1 MVFIAYHTPQLL
13 MMVVDMSQ
21 MNKLA
26 LALCTFFSAHL
37 AWAEHDVNLDEV
49 EVRAPLIDSRIFK
62 HPATVETS
70 DRQQISENINAAT
83 VAQTLK
89 YLPSIQVRER
99 FIGDRNGIIAT
110 RTAGTLSSAQSML
123 YADGVLLSNLLGNSY
138 GYPPRWGL
146 ITPEEVESISMMYGP
161 FSALYAGNSF
171 GGVMSL
177 HTRMPERFESHATV
191 QTFMQNF
198 SLYGTNEQ
206 FNGYHLTASA
216 GNRINDFAFWLGVDY
231 LENQGQPMGF
241 STSALSSTASVSNPV
256 TGAYQDKDNA
266 NTNRV
271 VFGANSQEDVKQT
284 DVKFKASYDISPQVK
299 VAYTIGLWDLHSN
312 TDVQSYITDSSGAV
326 VYNNKV
332 SFNGKAYSV
341 TGLSP
346 GRAEALHIMQALDI
360 KSDNK
365 GFFDWELTLS
375 DFNYQKDNNNSS
387 TVSSTSTTNM
397 TLGNPYVTRSGTV
410 TDMQGTGWL
419 AFEAR
424 GTLHPANHTLDVG
437 YHFDQYQLRSDVYN
451 TDDWSAGIK
460 TTLKSAAQGDTRTQ
474 AVYLQDKWQLD
485 SKWALTLGGRAEH
498 WQASKGQNRTSATDT
513 VNYAN
518 RSDNKFS
525 PKLSLSF
532 EPQPAWGFRASY
544 GQAYRFPTVA
554 EMFQLLQN
562 GSTVYYVASNPNLKP
577 EQVRAGELTA
587 ERRFDNGLLR
597 VSLFHED
604 KYDAL
609 ISQTFTI
616 NSTIPYDTG
625 TCTKNGGCAFIQN
638 VDHIRTRGVEMSS
651 QWQNVLVHGLDLQGS
666 ATFTDAE
673 VLANAGAPTTVGN
686 KPTRIPKNMFKLVTT
701 YHQGHHLTYSLAA
714 RYSGRQYTTLANT
727 DVNPDTYGGASNF
740 FVLDAKANYKFADR
754 FTVSAGMDNI
764 NNCKS
769 YVAHPYPHRTTYLQA
784 KFDY

>member
-1 MVFIAYHTPQLL
+1 
-13 MMVVDMSQ
+13 
-21 MNKLA
+21 MNKISL
-26 LALCTFFSAHL
+26 LLCTLFSVNS
-37 AWAEHDVNLDEV
+37 AWAESEVNLKEV
-49 EVRAPLIDSRIFK
+49 DVRAPLIDSRILK

-177 HTRMPERFESHATV
+177 RTRMPEKFESHATV
-191 QTFMQNF
+191 QTFMQDF
-198 SLYGTNEQ
+198 SLYGTKEHY
-206 FNGYHLTASA
+206 NGKHLTASF
-216 GNRINDFAFWLGVDY
+216 GNKVNDFAFWLGVDY
-231 LENQGQPMGF
+231 LENNGQPMAF
-241 STSALSSTASVSNPV
+241 STNTVSSTSSTDNRV
-256 TGAYQDKDNA
+256 TGAYQDKDVTNA
-266 NTNRV
+266 DRI
-271 VFGANSQEDVKQT
+271 VFGANSMEAVKQT
-284 DVKFKASYDISPQVK
+284 DVKFKASYDISPQLK
-299 VAYTIGLWDLHSN
+299 VAYTIGLWDLQSD
-312 TDVQSYITDSSGAV
+312 TDVQSYIKATNGDT

-332 SFNGKAYSV
+332 SFNGKSYSV

-346 GRAEALHIMQALDI
+346 GRAEAFHIMQALDI
-360 KSDNK
+360 KSDSK

-375 DFNYQKDNNNSS
+375 DFNYQKDNNASS
-387 TVSSTSTTNM
+387 TASSSSTTDLNA
-397 TLGNPYVTRSGTV
+397 GNPYLSRSGTV

-424 GTLHPANHTLDVG
+424 GTLHPANHTVDIG
-437 YHFDQYQLRSDVYN
+437 YHFDHYELRSNVYN
-451 TDDWSAGIK
+451 TTDWSVGVK
-460 TTLKSAAQGDTRTQ
+460 GTLKSAAQGDTRTQ
-474 AVYLQDKWQLD
+474 AVYVQDKWQLD
-485 SKWALTLGGRAEH
+485 EKWALTAGGRAEH
-498 WQASKGQNRTSATDT
+498 WEASNGQNRPTASTT
-513 VNYAN
+513 VSYAD

-532 EPQPAWGFRASY
+532 EPQPSWGFRASY
-544 GQAYRFPTVA
+544 GQAYRFPTVS
-554 EMFQLLQN
+554 EMFQLLTDA
-562 GSTVYYVASNPNLKP
+562 SSSDYVVSNPDLKP
-577 EQVRAGELTA
+577 EQVRAGEFTA

-609 ISQTFTI
+609 ISQKLNQ
-616 NSTIPYDTG
+616 NSVIPYGDG
-625 TCTKNGGCAFIQN
+625 ICSNSSGCTSIQN
-638 VDHIRTRGVEMSS
+638 VDHIRTRGVEMST
-651 QWQNVLVHGLDLQGS
+651 QWQDVLVRGLDIQGS

-673 VLANAGAPTTVGN
+673 VMANDVAPSTVGN

-701 YHQGHHLTYSLAA
+701 YHHGNNLTYSLAG
-714 RYSGRQYTTLANT
+714 RYSGRQYTNLSNT

-754 FTVSAGMDNI
+754 FTLSAGMDNI

>member
-1 MVFIAYHTPQLL
+1 
-13 MMVVDMSQ
+13 MMK
-21 MNKLA
+21 MNKISL
-26 LALCTFFSAHL
+26 LLCTLFSVNS
-37 AWAEHDVNLDEV
+37 AWAESEVNLKEV
-49 EVRAPLIDSRIFK
+49 DVRAPLIDSRILK

-177 HTRMPERFESHATV
+177 HTRMPEKFESHATV
-191 QTFMQNF
+191 QTFMQDF
-198 SLYGTNEQ
+198 SLYGTKELY
-206 FNGYHLTASA
+206 NGKHLTASF
-216 GNRINDFAFWLGVDY
+216 GNKVNDFSFWLGVDY

-241 STSALSSTASVSNPV
+241 ATKALSTATTAGINVS
-256 TGAYQDKDNA
+256 GAYQDKDVTNA
-266 NTNRV
+266 DRV
-271 VFGANSQEDVKQT
+271 VFGANSMEDVKQT
-284 DVKFKASYDISPQVK
+284 DVKFKASYDISPQLK
-299 VAYTIGLWDLHSN
+299 VAYTIGLWDLHSD
-312 TDVQSYITDSSGAV
+312 TDVQSYIKDSYGDT

-332 SFNGKAYSV
+332 SFNGKYYSV
-341 TGLSP
+341 TGLNP
-346 GRAEALHIMQALDI
+346 GRAEAFHIMQALDI
-360 KSDNK
+360 KSDSK

-375 DFNYQKDNNNSS
+375 DFNYQKDKNSS
-387 TVSSTSTTNM
+387 SIDPETATTNM
-397 TLGNPYVTRSGTV
+397 SLGNPYLTRVGTV

-419 AFEAR
+419 AFESR
-424 GTLHPANHTLDVG
+424 GTLHPANHTVDIG
-437 YHFDQYQLRSDVYN
+437 YHLDHYELRSNVYN
-451 TDDWSAGIK
+451 TTDWSVGVK
-460 TTLKSAAQGDTRTQ
+460 GTLKSAAQGDTRTQ
-474 AVYLQDKWQLD
+474 AIYLQDKWQLD
-485 SKWALTLGGRAEH
+485 EKWALTAGGRAEH
-498 WQASKGQNRTSATDT
+498 WEASNGQNRPIASTT
-513 VNYAN
+513 VSYAD

-532 EPQPAWGFRASY
+532 EPQPSWGFRASY
-544 GQAYRFPTVA
+544 GQAYRFPTVS
-554 EMFQLLQN
+554 EMFQLLTDA
-562 GSTVYYVASNPNLKP
+562 SSSDYVVSNPDLKP
-577 EQVRAGELTA
+577 EQVRAGEFTA

-609 ISQTFTI
+609 ISQKLNQ
-616 NSTIPYDTG
+616 NSVIPYGDG
-625 TCTKNGGCAFIQN
+625 ICSNSSGCTSIQN
-638 VDHIRTRGVEMSS
+638 VDHIRTRGVEMST
-651 QWQNVLVHGLDLQGS
+651 QWQDVLVRGLDIQGS

-673 VLANAGAPTTVGN
+673 VMANDGAPSTVGN

-701 YHQGHHLTYSLAA
+701 YHHGDNLTYSLAG
-714 RYSGRQYTTLANT
+714 RYSGRQYTNLSNT

-754 FTVSAGMDNI
+754 FTLSAGIDNI

>member
-1 MVFIAYHTPQLL
+1 
-13 MMVVDMSQ
+13 
-21 MNKLA
+21 MNKISL
-26 LALCTFFSAHL
+26 LLCTLFSVNS
-37 AWAEHDVNLDEV
+37 AWAESEVNLKEV
-49 EVRAPLIDSRIFK
+49 DVRAPLIDSRILK

-177 HTRMPERFESHATV
+177 HTRMPEKFESHATV
-191 QTFMQNF
+191 QTFMQDF
-198 SLYGTNEQ
+198 SLYGTKEHY
-206 FNGYHLTASA
+206 NGKHLTASF
-216 GNRINDFAFWLGVDY
+216 GNKVNDFAFWLGVDY
-231 LENQGQPMGF
+231 LENNGQPMAF
-241 STSALSSTASVSNPV
+241 STNTLSSTSSNDNRV
-256 TGAYQDKDNA
+256 TGAYQDKDVTNA
-266 NTNRV
+266 DRI
-271 VFGANSQEDVKQT
+271 VFGANSMEAVKQT
-284 DVKFKASYDISPQVK
+284 DVKFKASYDISPQLK
-299 VAYTIGLWDLHSN
+299 VAYTIGLWDLQSD
-312 TDVQSYITDSSGAV
+312 TDVQSYIKATNGDT

-332 SFNGKAYSV
+332 SFNGKSYSV

-346 GRAEALHIMQALDI
+346 GRAEAFHIMQALDI
-360 KSDNK
+360 KSDSK

-375 DFNYQKDNNNSS
+375 DFNYQKDKNSS
-387 TVSSTSTTNM
+387 STDPETATTNM
-397 TLGNPYVTRSGTV
+397 TLGNPYLTRVGTV

-424 GTLHPANHTLDVG
+424 GTLHPANHTVDIG
-437 YHFDQYQLRSDVYN
+437 YHFDHYELRSNVYN
-451 TDDWSAGIK
+451 TTDWSVGVK
-460 TTLKSAAQGDTRTQ
+460 GTLKSAAQGDTQTQ

-485 SKWALTLGGRAEH
+485 EKWALTAGGRAEH
-498 WQASKGQNRTSATDT
+498 WEASNGQNRPTASTT
-513 VNYAN
+513 VSYAD

-544 GQAYRFPTVA
+544 GQAYRFPTVS

-562 GSTVYYVASNPNLKP
+562 GSSVYYVASNPDLKP

-616 NSTIPYDTG
+616 NSAIPYDTG
-625 TCTKNGGCAFIQN
+625 TCTKTGGCGFIQN
-638 VDHIRTRGVEMSS
+638 VDHIRTRGVEMST
-651 QWQNVLVHGLDLQGS
+651 QWQDVLVRGLDIQGS

-673 VLANAGAPTTVGN
+673 VMANDVAPSTVGN

-701 YHQGHHLTYSLAA
+701 YHHGNNLTYSLAG
-714 RYSGRQYTTLANT
+714 RYSGRQYTNLSNT

-754 FTVSAGMDNI
+754 FTLSAGMDNI

>member
-1 MVFIAYHTPQLL
+1 
-13 MMVVDMSQ
+13 MMK
-21 MNKLA
+21 MNKISL
-26 LALCTFFSAHL
+26 LLCTLFSVNS
-37 AWAEHDVNLDEV
+37 AWAESEVNLKEV
-49 EVRAPLIDSRIFK
+49 DVRAPLIDSRILK

-177 HTRMPERFESHATV
+177 HTRMPEKFESHATV
-191 QTFMQNF
+191 QTFMQDF
-198 SLYGTNEQ
+198 SLYGTKELY
-206 FNGYHLTASA
+206 NGKHLTASF
-216 GNRINDFAFWLGVDY
+216 GNKVNDFAFWLGVDY
-231 LENQGQPMGF
+231 LENNGQPMAF
-241 STSALSSTASVSNPV
+241 STNTVSSASSTANPV
-256 TGAYQDKDNA
+256 TGAYQDKDVTNA
-266 NTNRV
+266 DRI
-271 VFGANSQEDVKQT
+271 VFGANSMEAVKQT
-284 DVKFKASYDISPQVK
+284 DVKFKASYDISPQLK
-299 VAYTIGLWDLHSN
+299 VAYTIGLWDLQSD
-312 TDVQSYITDSSGAV
+312 TDVQSYIKATNGDT

-332 SFNGKAYSV
+332 SFNGKSYSV

-346 GRAEALHIMQALDI
+346 GRAEAFHIMQALDI
-360 KSDNK
+360 KSDSK
-365 GFFDWELTLS
+365 GFFDWGLTLS

-387 TVSSTSTTNM
+387 TASSISTTDM
-397 TLGNPYVTRSGTV
+397 TLGNPYLTRVGTV

-424 GTLHPANHTLDVG
+424 GTLHPANHTVDIG
-437 YHFDQYQLRSDVYN
+437 YHLDHYELRSNVYN
-451 TDDWSAGIK
+451 TTDWSVGVK
-460 TTLKSAAQGDTRTQ
+460 GTLKSAAQGDTRTQ

-485 SKWALTLGGRAEH
+485 EKWALTAGGRAEH
-498 WQASKGQNRTSATDT
+498 WEASNGQNRPIASTT
-513 VNYAN
+513 VSYAD

-544 GQAYRFPTVA
+544 GQAYRFPTVS

-562 GSTVYYVASNPNLKP
+562 GSPVYYVASNPDLKP
-577 EQVRAGELTA
+577 EQVRAGEFTA

-616 NSTIPYDTG
+616 NSAIPYDTG
-625 TCTKNGGCAFIQN
+625 TCTKTGGCGFIQN
-638 VDHIRTRGVEMSS
+638 VDHIRTRGVEMST
-651 QWQNVLVHGLDLQGS
+651 QWQDVLVRGLDIQGS

-673 VLANAGAPTTVGN
+673 VMANDGAPSTVGN

-701 YHQGHHLTYSLAA
+701 YHHGNNLTYSLAG
-714 RYSGRQYTTLANT
+714 RYSGRQYTNLSNT

-754 FTVSAGMDNI
+754 FTLSAGMDNI

>member
-1 MVFIAYHTPQLL
+1 
-13 MMVVDMSQ
+13 
-21 MNKLA
+21 MNKISL
-26 LALCTFFSAHL
+26 LLCTLFSVNS
-37 AWAEHDVNLDEV
+37 AWAESEVNLKEV
-49 EVRAPLIDSRIFK
+49 DVRAPLIDSRILK

-177 HTRMPERFESHATV
+177 RTRMPEKFESHATV
-191 QTFMQNF
+191 QTFMQDF
-198 SLYGTNEQ
+198 SLYGTKEHY
-206 FNGYHLTASA
+206 NGKHLTASF
-216 GNRINDFAFWLGVDY
+216 GNKVNDFAFWLGVDY
-231 LENQGQPMGF
+231 LENNGQPMAF
-241 STSALSSTASVSNPV
+241 STNTVSSTSSTDNRV
-256 TGAYQDKDNA
+256 TGAYQDKDVTNA
-266 NTNRV
+266 DRI
-271 VFGANSQEDVKQT
+271 VFGANSMEAVKQT
-284 DVKFKASYDISPQVK
+284 DVKFKASYDISPQLK
-299 VAYTIGLWDLHSN
+299 VAYTIGLWDLQSD
-312 TDVQSYITDSSGAV
+312 TDVQSYIKATNGDT

-332 SFNGKAYSV
+332 SFNGKSYSV

-346 GRAEALHIMQALDI
+346 GRAEAFHIMQALDI
-360 KSDNK
+360 KSDSK

-375 DFNYQKDNNNSS
+375 DFNYQKDNNASS
-387 TVSSTSTTNM
+387 TASSSSTTDLNA
-397 TLGNPYVTRSGTV
+397 GNPYLSRSGTV

-424 GTLHPANHTLDVG
+424 GTLHPANHTVDIG
-437 YHFDQYQLRSDVYN
+437 YHFDHYELRSNVYN
-451 TDDWSAGIK
+451 TTDWSVGVK
-460 TTLKSAAQGDTRTQ
+460 GTLKSAAQGDTQTQ

-485 SKWALTLGGRAEH
+485 EKWAFTAGGRAEH
-498 WQASKGQNRTSATDT
+498 WEASNGQNRPTASTT
-513 VNYAN
+513 VSYAD

-544 GQAYRFPTVA
+544 GQAYRFPTVS

-562 GSTVYYVASNPNLKP
+562 GSPVYYVASNPDLKP

-616 NSTIPYDTG
+616 NSAIPYDTG
-625 TCTKNGGCAFIQN
+625 TCTKTGGCGFIQN
-638 VDHIRTRGVEMSS
+638 VDHIRTRGVEMST
-651 QWQNVLVHGLDLQGS
+651 QWQDVLVRGLDIQGS

-673 VLANAGAPTTVGN
+673 VMANDVAPSTVGN

-701 YHQGHHLTYSLAA
+701 YHHGNNLTYSLAG
-714 RYSGRQYTTLANT
+714 RYSGRQYTNLSNT

-754 FTVSAGMDNI
+754 FTLSAGMDNI

>member
-1 MVFIAYHTPQLL
+1 MKRRICIVFFLL
-13 MMVVDMSQ
+13 MPMQ
-21 MNKLA
+21 FA
-26 LALCTFFSAHL
+26 Y
-37 AWAEHDVNLDEV
+37 AEHDHDLDKV
-49 EVRAPLIDSRIFK
+49 EVQAPIIDSRILK
-62 HPATVETS
+62 HPATVETY
-70 DRQQISENINAAT
+70 DRQQIADSINAAT

-123 YADGVLLSNLLGNSY
+123 FADGVLLSNLLGNSF

-146 ITPEEVESISMMYGP
+146 IMPEEVESISMMYGP

-177 HTRMPERFESHATV
+177 HTRMPEKLESHATL
-191 QTFMQNF
+191 QTFMQDF
-198 SLYGTNEQ
+198 SLYGTSEHYQ
-206 FNGYHLTASA
+206 GQHLTASL
-216 GNRINDFAFWLGVDY
+216 GNKVNDFAFWLGVDY
-231 LENQGQPMGF
+231 LENKGQPMGF
-241 STSALSSTASVSNPV
+241 STGTLSSTASTANPV
-256 TGAYQDKDNA
+256 TGAYQDKDVTNA
-266 NTNRV
+266 DRL
-271 VFGANSQEDVKQT
+271 VFGANSMEDVKQT
-284 DVKFKASYDISPQVK
+284 DVKFKASYDINPQLK
-299 VAYTIGLWDLHSN
+299 VAYTIGLWDLHSE
-312 TDVQSYITDSSGAV
+312 TEVQSYIKASNGDT

-332 SFNGKAYSV
+332 SFNGKSYSV

-346 GRAEALHIMQALDI
+346 GRAEAFHIMQALDI
-360 KSDNK
+360 KSDSK

-375 DFNYQKDNNNSS
+375 DFNYQKDNNASSTANSS
-387 TVSSTSTTNM
+387 STTDLNA
-397 TLGNPYVTRSGTV
+397 GNPYLTRTGTV

-424 GTLHPANHTLDVG
+424 GTLHPANHTVDIG
-437 YHFDQYQLRSDVYN
+437 YHIDHYELRSNVYN
-451 TDDWSAGIK
+451 TRDWSVGVK
-460 TTLKSAAQGDTRTQ
+460 DTLKSAAQGDTRTQ

-485 SKWALTLGGRAEH
+485 QKWALTVGGRAEH
-498 WQASKGQNRTSATDT
+498 WQASNGQNRPTASTT
-513 VNYAN
+513 VIYAD

-554 EMFQLLQN
+554 ELFQLLTDAN
-562 GSTVYYVASNPNLKP
+562 STDYVVSNPDLKP

-587 ERRFDNGLLR
+587 ERRFENGLLR

-609 ISQTFTI
+609 ISQKL
-616 NSTIPYDTG
+616 NQHSVIPYSDG
-625 TCTKNGGCAFIQN
+625 VCSNSSGCTFIQN

-651 QWQNVLVHGLDLQGS
+651 QWQDVLVHGLDFQGS

-673 VLANAGAPTTVGN
+673 VLANGGAPSTVGN

-701 YHQGHHLTYSLAA
+701 YHQGHNLTYSLAA
-714 RYSGRQYTTLANT
+714 RYSGRQYTNLSNT

-740 FVLDAKANYKFADR
+740 FVLDAKANYKLADR
-754 FTVSAGMDNI
+754 FTLSMGMDNI

-769 YVAHPYPHRTTYLQA
+769 YVSHPYPHRTTYLQA

>member
-1 MVFIAYHTPQLL
+1 
-13 MMVVDMSQ
+13 
-21 MNKLA
+21 MNKISL
-26 LALCTFFSAHL
+26 LLCTLFSVNS
-37 AWAEHDVNLDEV
+37 AWAESEVNLKEV
-49 EVRAPLIDSRIFK
+49 DVRAPLIDSRILK

-177 HTRMPERFESHATV
+177 RTRMPEKFESHATV
-191 QTFMQNF
+191 QTFMQDF
-198 SLYGTNEQ
+198 SLYGTKEHY
-206 FNGYHLTASA
+206 NGKHLTASF
-216 GNRINDFAFWLGVDY
+216 GNKVNDFAFWLGVDY
-231 LENQGQPMGF
+231 LENNGQPMAF
-241 STSALSSTASVSNPV
+241 STNTVSSTSSTDNRV
-256 TGAYQDKDNA
+256 TGAYQDKDVTNA
-266 NTNRV
+266 DRI
-271 VFGANSQEDVKQT
+271 VFGANSMEAVKQT
-284 DVKFKASYDISPQVK
+284 DVKFKASYDISPQLK
-299 VAYTIGLWDLHSN
+299 VAYTIGLWDLQSD
-312 TDVQSYITDSSGAV
+312 TDVQSYIKATNGDT

-332 SFNGKAYSV
+332 SFNGKSYSV

-346 GRAEALHIMQALDI
+346 GRAEAFHIMQALDI
-360 KSDNK
+360 KSDSK

-375 DFNYQKDNNNSS
+375 DFNYQKDNNASS
-387 TVSSTSTTNM
+387 TASSSSTTDLNA
-397 TLGNPYVTRSGTV
+397 GNPYLSRSGTV

-424 GTLHPANHTLDVG
+424 GTLHPANHTVDIG
-437 YHFDQYQLRSDVYN
+437 YHFDHYELRSNVYN
-451 TDDWSAGIK
+451 TTDWSVGVK
-460 TTLKSAAQGDTRTQ
+460 GTLKSAAQGDTQTQ

-485 SKWALTLGGRAEH
+485 EKWAFTAGGRAEH
-498 WQASKGQNRTSATDT
+498 WEASNGQNRPTASTT
-513 VNYAN
+513 VSYAD

-532 EPQPAWGFRASY
+532 EPQPSWGFRASY
-544 GQAYRFPTVA
+544 GQAYRFPTVS
-554 EMFQLLQN
+554 EMFQLLTDA
-562 GSTVYYVASNPNLKP
+562 SSSDYVVSNPDLKP
-577 EQVRAGELTA
+577 EQVRAGEFTA

-609 ISQTFTI
+609 ISQKLNQ
-616 NSTIPYDTG
+616 NSVIPYGDG
-625 TCTKNGGCAFIQN
+625 ICSNSSGCTSIQN
-638 VDHIRTRGVEMSS
+638 VDHIRTRGVEMST
-651 QWQNVLVHGLDLQGS
+651 QWQDVLVRGLDIQGS

-673 VLANAGAPTTVGN
+673 VMANDGAPSTVGN

-701 YHQGHHLTYSLAA
+701 YHHGDNLTYSLAG
-714 RYSGRQYTTLANT
+714 RYSGRQYTNLSNT

-754 FTVSAGMDNI
+754 FTLSAGMDNI